1 MAGVSCELRAAR
13 KIQGT
18 RDKIQGEG
26 MGIMNQ
32 AKVRGENVPEPDRS
46 DRTTIATL
54 FQCIVSL
61 RETTPDRKN
70 TTIEQ

>member
-1 MAGVSCELRAAR
+1 M
-13 KIQGT
+13 
-18 RDKIQGEG
+18 QGEG
-26 MGIMNQ
+26 MSIMNQ

-46 DRTTIATL
+46 DRTIIATL